1 MIIPAPMRH
10 ALALICLSLLAACDG
25 RPATAFAQRVSQV
38 RNSPIAPR
46 LPLKIAHDLTVTGVR
61 FGILKADA
69 SGEDQFVATDEV
81 PAVDGQVFG
90 WVVEVSTR
98 RSSVRW
104 QEHLR
109 LPAPPADW
117 GDAANDPDIL
127 ISKDGKSVAAQG
139 ADDVE
144 DGSLSRFSWSL
155 ASGDPGGY
163 YELDVAIEGRAVA
176 HFRFHV
182 ATPVQEQSLLVRARA
197 PSPGLAQVRGAR
209 HPVRGA

>member
-1 MIIPAPMRH
+1 MRDVLTVMI
-10 ALALICLSLLAACDG
+10 LSVPLLAACDG
-25 RPATAFAQRVSQV
+25 RQGPAPVHRVSQV
-38 RNSPIAPR
+38 RNTATPPR

-61 FGILKADA
+61 FGILKTGAD
-69 SGEDQFVATDEV
+69 GEDQFVATDEV

-90 WVVEVSTR
+90 WVVDVSTS
-98 RSSVRW
+98 RSSIRW

-139 ADDVE
+139 EDDVE
-144 DGSLSRFSWSL
+144 DNSLSRFYWSL

-163 YELDVAIEGRAVA
+163 YELDVAIEGKAVA

-182 ATPVQEQSLLVRARA
+182 ATPVQEQSLLVRVR
-197 PSPGLAQVRGAR
+197 PPTPGLALVRNSRHAVRGA
-209 HPVRGA
+209 

>member
-1 MIIPAPMRH
+1 MRT
-10 ALALICLSLLAACDG
+10 ALLICLSVFPFLAACDG
-25 RPATAFAQRVSQV
+25 HQGTAFAHRVSQV
-38 RNSPIAPR
+38 RNSPTAPR
-46 LPLKIAHDLTVTGVR
+46 LPLRIAHDLTVTGVR
-61 FGILKADA
+61 FGILKTDA
-69 SGEDQFVATDEV
+69 SGEDQFVATDQV

-90 WVVEVSTR
+90 WVVEVSTS

-139 ADDVE
+139 EDDVE
-144 DGSLSRFSWSL
+144 DGSLSRFYWSL
-155 ASGDPGGY
+155 ASGDPGGD
-163 YELDVAIEGRAVA
+163 YELDVAIEGKAVA

-182 ATPVQEQSLLVRARA
+182 ASAVQEQSLLVRARA
-197 PSPGLAQVRGAR
+197 PSPGLAQVRGAH

>member
-1 MIIPAPMRH
+1 MRRI
-10 ALALICLSLLAACDG
+10 AVLCLLSLALLAGCDG
-25 RPATAFAQRVSQV
+25 RPATAFAHRASQV
-38 RNSPIAPR
+38 RNAAAAPR
-46 LPLKIAHDLTVTGVR
+46 LPLRIAHDLTVTGVR
-61 FGILKADA
+61 FGILKTDA

-90 WVVEVSTR
+90 WVVEVSTS

-117 GDAANDPDIL
+117 GDPANDPDIL

-139 ADDVE
+139 EDDIE
-144 DGSLSRFSWSL
+144 DGNLSRFYWSL

-163 YELDVAIEGRAVA
+163 YELDIAIEGKAVA

-197 PSPGLAQVRGAR
+197 P
-209 HPVRGA
+209 

>member
-1 MIIPAPMRH
+1 MRQAA
-10 ALALICLSLLAACDG
+10 ALLCLLSTLLAACDG
-25 RPATAFAQRVSQV
+25 HPATAFAHRVSQV
-38 RNSPIAPR
+38 RNSPITPR
-46 LPLKIAHDLTVTGVR
+46 LPLRIAHDLTVTGVR
-61 FGILKADA
+61 FGILKTDA

-90 WVVEVSTR
+90 WVVDVSTSR
-98 RSSVRW
+98 ASIRW

-109 LPAPPADW
+109 LPAPPTDW
-117 GDAANDPDIL
+117 GDAANDPDIQ
-127 ISKDGKSVAAQG
+127 ISKDGRSVAALG
-139 ADDVE
+139 EDDVE
-144 DGSLSRFSWSL
+144 DGSLSRFYWSL

-163 YELDVAIEGRAVA
+163 YELDVAIEGKAVA